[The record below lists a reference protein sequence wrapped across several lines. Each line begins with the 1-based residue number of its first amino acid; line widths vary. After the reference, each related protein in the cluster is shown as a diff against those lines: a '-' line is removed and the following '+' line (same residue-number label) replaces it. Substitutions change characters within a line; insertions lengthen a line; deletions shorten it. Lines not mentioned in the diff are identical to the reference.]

1 MQLAVYTPPVRSWPC
16 ANVPLLCKTALLP
29 DQKWQSKCQCHLA
42 FHVFVALPS
51 ALVLIVSKTSAQWAE
66 RERVNGQKKRRTT
79 VIEPP
84 YVRRLVFVSV
94 FIECVE
100 NARLGFFIINIILSS
115 GERDRNGVICE
126 ARNSSNRCLE
136 VLTTIVG
143 RT

>member
-1 MQLAVYTPPVRSWPC
+1 MTKNMQLAVYTPPVRSWSC

-79 VIEPP
+79 VIETP

-94 FIECVE
+94 FIEFHRIDVS
-100 NARLGFFIINIILSS
+100 RI
-115 GERDRNGVICE
+115 
-126 ARNSSNRCLE
+126 
-136 VLTTIVG
+136 
-143 RT
+143 